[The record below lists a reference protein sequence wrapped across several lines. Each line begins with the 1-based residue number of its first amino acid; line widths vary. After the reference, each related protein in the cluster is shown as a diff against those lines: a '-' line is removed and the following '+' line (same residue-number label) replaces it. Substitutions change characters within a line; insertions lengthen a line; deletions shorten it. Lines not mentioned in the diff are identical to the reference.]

1 MFIYLFI
8 YLFDEQFYTEE
19 RKWTPWN
26 TLKKVRELLTT
37 IYFSNSDI
45 LERIRN
51 LDTNKGHD
59 DDVIS
64 IRMVKICN
72 DSIRKPLKL
81 IFQSCLESNKFPS
94 EYKKTNVVPVHKGD
108 DKQILKN
115 YGLISLIR
123 INGDILELLL
133 YERIFALFTGLT
145 WYKIIN
151 ELLHLRF

>member
-1 MFIYLFI
+1 M
-8 YLFDEQFYTEE
+8 
-19 RKWTPWN
+19 
-26 TLKKVRELLTT
+26 RELLTT

-51 LDTNKGHD
+51 LDTNRGHD

-64 IRMVKICN
+64 TRMVQISN
-72 DSIRKPLKL
+72 DSICKALKL

-94 EYKKTNVVPVHKGD
+94 EYKKTNVVPVHKGG

-115 YGLISLIR
+115 YRLILLIR
-123 INGDILELLL
+123 TNGDILEMLL

-145 WYKIIN
+145 RYKIIN
-151 ELLHLRF
+151 EVLRLRF